1 MDTVI
6 ILQNLQFV
14 SQIMTLHLCEILSSS
29 SPIRPDEEEEGREF
43 EQRNKE
49 VSVQQHHLK
58 SSPGH

>member
-14 SQIMTLHLCEILSSS
+14 SQIMTLHFCEILSFS